1 MRLAA
6 SPALLFLH
14 AVAGLFIFGLVL
26 ALPGTLFG
34 IPSWTSAVHCDVA
47 AQSNLLAVFFLG
59 QLFCTAL
66 AGNLADKFGPDRL
79 IVGGTTVV
87 AIGFLA
93 LAQAAGQG
101 GVALGF
107 ALLAAG
113 GSAINV
119 GTNTLVSV
127 TFGARRGT
135 MLSLAGLSCAVGAL
149 LTPFALQGWDASVV
163 QRLHVLAGVCAVVAV
178 APLAFADAPWT
189 SAGFSIGAMLSL
201 ARDRALVA
209 VIVLTAIEFGVEA
222 VIAGWGAA
230 YALAVLPG
238 VAGGL
243 VVTTYWAGL
252 GIGRLMAP
260 LVLARRSKPTTI
272 AMCGLLAMSGIAI
285 VGRAGSAS
293 ALLAGVSVAGIA
305 LGPLAPT
312 LISMAGDRYPNRTGL
327 AIGAVISLGQI
338 GGVTLPWITGRA
350 AIAVGFRGAM
360 LVPMAASLA
369 ILAGAVT
376 LRVRRGR

>member
-1 MRLAA
+1 VRLPA
-6 SPALLFLH
+6 SPTLLFLH

-34 IPSWTSAVHCDVA
+34 MPSWTSDVHCDVA

-66 AGNLADKFGPDRL
+66 AGNLVDRFGPDRL
-79 IVGGTTVV
+79 IMGGSVV
-87 AIGFLA
+87 LAIGFLA
-93 LAQAAGQG
+93 LARAAGQG
-101 GVALGF
+101 GAALGF
-107 ALLAAG
+107 ALLAGG

-127 TFGARRGT
+127 TFGDRRGP
-135 MLSLAGLSCAVGAL
+135 MLSLAGLFCAVGAL
-149 LTPFALQGWDASVV
+149 LTPFVLQV
-163 QRLHVLAGVCAVVAV
+163 REAGVGEQLNLLALVSAVIAV
-178 APLAFADAPWT
+178 APLAFEDAPWT
-189 SAGFSIGAMLSL
+189 SSGFSLSAMLSL

-222 VIAGWGAA
+222 VMAGWCAA

-238 VAGGL
+238 VSGGV

-252 GIGRLMAP
+252 GIGRVLAP
-260 LVLARRSKPTTI
+260 LALARRSKPTAI
-272 AMCGLLAMSGIAI
+272 AVSALLMMIGIAI
-285 VGRAGSAS
+285 VAFAGSA
-293 ALLAGVSVAGIA
+293 ATLLAGVSVTGVA

-312 LISMAGDRYPNRTGL
+312 LISMAGDRYPSRTGL

-338 GGVTLPWITGRA
+338 GGVTLPWLTGRT

-369 ILAGAVT
+369 VLAGAVA

>member
-1 MRLAA
+1 VRLPAT
-6 SPALLFLH
+6 PALLFLH

-189 SAGFSIGAMLSL
+189 SAGFSVGAKEDKLGDRQRWVMPLSGEIRSGADRAKAGECLLLQPWESFETDGATVLIGA
-201 ARDRALVA
+201 
-209 VIVLTAIEFGVEA
+209 T
-222 VIAGWGAA
+222 
-230 YALAVLPG
+230 
-238 VAGGL
+238 
-243 VVTTYWAGL
+243 
-252 GIGRLMAP
+252 
-260 LVLARRSKPTTI
+260 
-272 AMCGLLAMSGIAI
+272 
-285 VGRAGSAS
+285 
-293 ALLAGVSVAGIA
+293 
-305 LGPLAPT
+305 
-312 LISMAGDRYPNRTGL
+312 N
-327 AIGAVISLGQI
+327 
-338 GGVTLPWITGRA
+338 
-350 AIAVGFRGAM
+350 
-360 LVPMAASLA
+360 
-369 ILAGAVT
+369 
-376 LRVRRGR
+376 

>member
-1 MRLAA
+1 M
-6 SPALLFLH
+6 
-14 AVAGLFIFGLVL
+14 L

-34 IPSWTSAVHCDVA
+34 MPSWTSAVHCDVA

-66 AGNLADKFGPDRL
+66 AGNLVDQFGPVFGHCGRHRRARDW
-79 IVGGTTVV
+79 IP
-87 AIGFLA
+87 A

-107 ALLAAG
+107 ALLAGG

-135 MLSLAGLSCAVGAL
+135 MLSLAGLFCAVGAL
-149 LTPFALQGWDASVV
+149 LTPVALQASDASIV
-163 QRLHVLAGVCAVVAV
+163 QRLHGLAGLCIALAV
-178 APLAFADAPWT
+178 APFAFKDATWT
-189 SAGFSIGAMLSL
+189 PAGFSLGAMLSL

-209 VIVLTAIEFGVEA
+209 VIVLTATEFGVEA

-238 VAGGL
+238 VAAGL
-243 VVTTYWAGL
+243 VVTMYWTGL
-252 GIGRLMAP
+252 GVGRLLAP

-272 AMCGLLAMSGIAI
+272 ALSGLLAMSGIAI
-285 VGRAGSAS
+285 VGLAGSAA
-293 ALLAGVSVAGIA
+293 ALVAGVAVAGIA

-350 AIAVGFRGAM
+350 AIAYGFRGAM

-376 LRVRRGR
+376 LRVRHGR